1 MAQLTIHGTW
11 KSIVALA
18 CLVAFIGVVAYAVA
32 AGVSLGAWPY
42 LLVIATMVF
51 GFWSR
56 EDHIAIGGI
65 IGLSLL
71 IVLDVVLRIGIL
83 AFNTCHGRFS
93 MLSGC

>member
-18 CLVAFIGVVAYAVA
+18 CLVSFIGVVAYAVA
-32 AGVSLGAWPY
+32 AGVSLGMWPY
-42 LLVIATMVF
+42 VLVIATMVF
-51 GFWSR
+51 GFWSK
-56 EDHIAIGGI
+56 EDHVAIGGI

-83 AFNTCHGRFS
+83 AFNVCHGRFS